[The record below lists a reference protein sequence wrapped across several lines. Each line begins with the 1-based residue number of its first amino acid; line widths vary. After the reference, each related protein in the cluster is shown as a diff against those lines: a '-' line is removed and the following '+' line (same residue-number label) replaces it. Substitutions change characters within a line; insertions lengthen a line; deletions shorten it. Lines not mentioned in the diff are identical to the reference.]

1 MTGTDELAASTSD
14 ADVEVERAV
23 RAAMQD
29 VARFANSPEF
39 RSVLSEMWA
48 VAPERRA
55 GFVVDVLLDPEEL
68 AARGV
73 FVPAG
78 LTIQRSTFR
87 DDRPTLFCIV
97 KHLPHGL
104 LWEKVT
110 VTFDNPSGGPALF
123 YKDMVRGVR
132 STADMI

>member
-68 AARGV
+68 AARG
-73 FVPAG
+73 FSSPPA
-78 LTIQRSTFR
+78 
-87 DDRPTLFCIV
+87 
-97 KHLPHGL
+97 
-104 LWEKVT
+104 
-110 VTFDNPSGGPALF
+110 
-123 YKDMVRGVR
+123 
-132 STADMI
+132 

>member
-1 MTGTDELAASTSD
+1 MG
-14 ADVEVERAV
+14 
-23 RAAMQD
+23 
-29 VARFANSPEF
+29 
-39 RSVLSEMWA
+39 
-48 VAPERRA
+48 RRP
-55 GFVVDVLLDPEEL
+55 G
-68 AARGV
+68 AARRLRGRRPARSGGTGGAGV